1 MQTFINRYSSH
12 YRSLVAL
19 GLPIVVGQL
28 GTIVLGFA
36 DTIMVG
42 RHSMA
47 ELAAAS
53 FVNTLLTLFIVFA
66 LGFSYGLTPIVGQL
80 FGRGGTGRIGAVVRN
95 GLAAN
100 LVLAAIVVA
109 VLMAIY
115 VNIGRLGQPEE
126 LLPLMR
132 PYWLVSAASLPFV
145 CVFNCFKQFY
155 DGIGHTKVSMY
166 VLIGGNLVNII
177 GNYLLIYGA
186 FGLPEL
192 GLLGAGLATLLSR
205 VAMCFA
211 LVAVFFTLRRY
222 EVYRRSF
229 LFSRVNKSDFR
240 HINAIAWPVALQ
252 MGMETA
258 AFSLTA
264 ILVGWIGT
272 TALAAH
278 QVMLTLAQ
286 LFYMVYYGM
295 AAAVS
300 VRVSYFLGQRD
311 LRAVGATANAG
322 FHLILVIAV
331 VVAVPIFML
340 RSHIGFLFTDSEAV
354 CRLVAQV
361 IPVLIIYQFGDGL
374 QCTFA
379 NALRGLANVKPMIW
393 IAFFSY
399 FIVSLPLSWLFGIHL
414 AVGLVGVWTAF
425 PVCLTC
431 AGVLYY
437 VFFRR
442 TLRLKASLQRG

>member
-1 MQTFINRYSSH
+1 MQTFFSRYTYH
-12 YRSLVAL
+12 YRSLLSL

-42 RHSMA
+42 HHSMA

-80 FGRGGTGRIGAVVRN
+80 FGRGETGRIGTVVRN
-95 GLAAN
+95 GLVAN
-100 LVLAAIVVA
+100 VMLAAIIEV
-109 VLMAIY
+109 VLMVIY
-115 VNIGRLGQPEE
+115 ANIDRLGQPEE

-132 PYWLVSAASLPFV
+132 PYWLVSAASMPFV

-155 DGIGHTKVSMY
+155 DGIGHTKMSMY
-166 VLIGGNLVNII
+166 VLISGNLLNIV

-205 VAMCFA
+205 VFMCLA
-211 LVAVFFTLRRY
+211 LVAAFFALRRY
-222 EVYRRSF
+222 EIHRRSF
-229 LFSRVNKSDFR
+229 LSGSVNKTDFR
-240 HINAIAWPVALQ
+240 HVNAIAWPVALQ

-311 LRAVGATANAG
+311 LRAAGDTANAG
-322 FHLILVIAV
+322 FHLILLTAIVFAM
-331 VVAVPIFML
+331 PIFAL
-340 RSHIGFLFTDSEAV
+340 RNQIGYLFTDAADV
-354 CRLVAQV
+354 CQLVGQI
-361 IPVLIIYQFGDGL
+361 IPVLIVYQFGDGL
-374 QCTFA
+374 QCTFS
-379 NALRGLANVKPMIW
+379 NALRGMASVKPLIW

-399 FIVSLPLSWLFGIHL
+399 FIVSLPLSWLLGIRL
-414 AVGLVGVWTAF
+414 SLGLIGVWMAF
-425 PVCLTC
+425 PVCLMC
-431 AGVLYY
+431 AGVLYLA
-437 VFFRR
+437 FFRR
-442 TLRLKASLQRG
+442 SLRLNAHLQRG

>member
-1 MQTFINRYSSH
+1 MQTFLNRYSYH
-12 YRSLVAL
+12 YKSLLSL

-42 RHSMA
+42 HHSMA

-53 FVNTLLTLFIVFA
+53 FVNTLLTLFVVFA

-80 FGRGGTGRIGAVVRN
+80 FGRGETSRIGAVVRN

-100 LVLAAIVVA
+100 VMLAVMIEVI
-109 VLMAIY
+109 LMAIY
-115 VNIGRLGQPEE
+115 ANIDRLGQPEE

-155 DGIGHTKVSMY
+155 DGIGHTKMSMY
-166 VLIGGNLVNII
+166 VLIGGNLLNII

-192 GLLGAGLATLLSR
+192 GLMGAGLSTLFSR
-205 VAMCFA
+205 VAMCLA
-211 LVAVFFTLRRY
+211 LVVVFFFLRRY
-222 EVYRRSF
+222 EVHRRSF
-229 LFSRVNKSDFR
+229 LSGRVNKSDFL

-278 QVMLTLAQ
+278 QVMLTLSQ

-300 VRVSYFLGQRD
+300 VRVSYFLGQRN
-311 LRAVGATANAG
+311 LRAVNDTANAG
-322 FHLILVIAV
+322 FHLILLTAV
-331 VVAVPIFML
+331 VFAVPIFAL
-340 RSHIGFLFTDSEAV
+340 RNQVGFLFTDSADV
-354 CRLVAQV
+354 CRLVGQV
-361 IPVLIIYQFGDGL
+361 IPVLIVYQFGDGL
-374 QCTFA
+374 QCTFS
-379 NALRGLANVKPMIW
+379 NALRGMASVKPLIW

-399 FIVSLPLSWLFGIHL
+399 FVVSLPLSWLLGIHL
-414 AVGLVGVWTAF
+414 ALGLVGVWMAF
-425 PVCLTC
+425 PVCLMC
-431 AGVLYY
+431 AGTLYY

-442 TLRLKASLQRG
+442 SLRLNYHLQRG

>member
-1 MQTFINRYSSH
+1 MQTFINRYMPH
-12 YRSLVAL
+12 YRSLVSL

-42 RHSMA
+42 HHSMA

-53 FVNTLLTLFIVFA
+53 FVNTLFMLFIVFA

-80 FGRGGTGRIGAVVRN
+80 FGSGDTGRIGTVVRN
-95 GLAAN
+95 ALAAN
-100 LVLAAIVVA
+100 LMLAAMIVA
-109 VLMAIY
+109 VLMAVY
-115 VNIGRLGQPEE
+115 ANIGRLGQPEE

-132 PYWLVSAASLPFV
+132 PYWLVCVASLPFV

-166 VLIGGNLVNII
+166 VLIGGNVLNIV

-186 FGLPEL
+186 LGLPEL
-192 GLLGAGLATLLSR
+192 GLLGAGIATLLSR
-205 VAMCFA
+205 VVMCLA
-211 LVAVFFTLRRY
+211 LVAAFFTMRRY
-222 EVYRRSF
+222 RTHRRSF
-229 LFSRVNKSDFR
+229 LSGRVNRADFGR
-240 HINAIAWPVALQ
+240 VNAISWPVALQ

-264 ILVGWIGT
+264 IIVGWIGT

-278 QVMLTLAQ
+278 QVMLTLSQ

-311 LRAVGATANAG
+311 LRAVNATANAG
-322 FHLILVIAV
+322 FHIILLVAV
-331 VVAVPIFML
+331 AVSVPIFLL
-340 RSHIGFLFTDSEAV
+340 RNYVSLLFTDSEDV
-354 CRLVAQV
+354 CRLVGQA
-361 IPVLIIYQFGDGL
+361 ILVLIIYQFGDGL

-379 NALRGLANVKPMIW
+379 NALRGMASVKPLIW

-399 FIVSLPLSWLFGIHL
+399 FVVSLPLSWLLGIRL
-414 AVGLVGVWTAF
+414 GLGLVGVWAAF

-437 VFFRR
+437 SFFRR
-442 TLRLKASLQRG
+442 SLRLKGRTD

>member
-1 MQTFINRYSSH
+1 MQTFFSRYTYH
-12 YRSLVAL
+12 YRSLLSL

-42 RHSMA
+42 HHSMA

-80 FGRGGTGRIGAVVRN
+80 FGRGETGRIGTVVRN
-95 GLAAN
+95 GLVAN
-100 LVLAAIVVA
+100 VMLAAIIEV
-109 VLMAIY
+109 VLMVIY
-115 VNIGRLGQPEE
+115 ANIDRLGQPEE

-132 PYWLVSAASLPFV
+132 PYWLVSAASMPFV

-155 DGIGHTKVSMY
+155 DGIGHTKMSMY
-166 VLIGGNLVNII
+166 VLISGNVLNIV

-205 VAMCFA
+205 VFMCLA
-211 LVAVFFTLRRY
+211 LVAAFFALRRY
-222 EVYRRSF
+222 EIHRRSF
-229 LFSRVNKSDFR
+229 LSGSVNRADFR
-240 HINAIAWPVALQ
+240 HVNAIAWPVALQ

-311 LRAVGATANAG
+311 LRAAGDTANAG
-322 FHLILVIAV
+322 FHLILLTAIVFAM
-331 VVAVPIFML
+331 PIFAL
-340 RSHIGFLFTDSEAV
+340 RNQIGYLFTDAADV
-354 CRLVAQV
+354 CQLVGQI
-361 IPVLIIYQFGDGL
+361 IPVLIVYQFGDGL
-374 QCTFA
+374 QCTFS
-379 NALRGLANVKPMIW
+379 NALRGMASVKPLIW

-399 FIVSLPLSWLFGIHL
+399 FIVSLPLSWLLGIRL
-414 AVGLVGVWTAF
+414 SLGLIGVWMAF
-425 PVCLTC
+425 PVCLMC
-431 AGVLYY
+431 AGVLYLA
-437 VFFRR
+437 FFRR
-442 TLRLKASLQRG
+442 SLRLNAHLQRG